1 MLSFFILPKGDGFR
15 DHMIAYCCQ
24 NLKMI
29 REKILTVKPYTL
41 YTYSEVPRLY
51 HIIGHKIITSLY
63 ALNSI
68 KIPKRR
74 TKENKR
80 EIFSY
85 YFFSRLHSGLSK
97 VVIFFFACL
106 MFLKKLKVESLK
118 MVEPQIQQ
126 RKKEEW
132 GGRD

>member
-1 MLSFFILPKGDGFR
+1 
-15 DHMIAYCCQ
+15 MIAHCCQ

-29 REKILTVKPYTL
+29 RERILTVKPYTL
-41 YTYSEVPRLY
+41 YTYLEIPRLY

-68 KIPKRR
+68 KIQNEEQKRTR
-74 TKENKR
+74 GKSLV
-80 EIFSY
+80 II
-85 YFFSRLHSGLSK
+85 FFSRLHSGLSK
-97 VVIFFFACL
+97 VVVFFFVCL

-126 RKKEEW
+126 RKKKEW